1 MFEPSFFPY
10 LLFRAPVSS
19 CRQQNEPSVVTFPV
33 SMSLWRVCFLPNTF
47 EDTNYTI
54 DKSQAQYGV
63 FTALILRG
71 CHENQQN
78 WKMGSIEQNPAKD
91 RNEHVC
97 LFFFFFNLSA
107 KDQEIKSI
115 FELQPPAF
123 LVRVISIHE
132 TTLRFLRCLWWGHY
146 RACLIRFQRSPQYAE
161 KYLS

>member
-1 MFEPSFFPY
+1 MLEPSFFPY

-33 SMSLWRVCFLPNTF
+33 STSLWRVCFLPNTF
-47 EDTNYTI
+47 EDTNDTI

-78 WKMGSIEQNPAKD
+78 QQMGSTEQNPAED
-91 RNEHVC
+91 RNKHVC
-97 LFFFFFNLSA
+97 LFFLNLSA

-115 FELQPPAF
+115 FGLQPPAF

-132 TTLRFLRCLWWGHY
+132 TTLRFLRCL
-146 RACLIRFQRSPQYAE
+146 
-161 KYLS
+161 